1 MTGPFDLPRA
11 AAPFVAF
18 APLLRA
24 NGFAVAPEQTLT
36 FVEAVGLLGPGG
48 MADIRRA
55 ALACLAPPPERRA
68 EFDALF
74 RAHFFGQT
82 VAADA
87 PGDGPD
93 DEMWI
98 GEEAAGTVEPPEP
111 DEQNQA
117 GEQATGS
124 EVLSRRLFP
133 PLGEAE
139 ALRRF
144 RRAAPRRLPR
154 RRSYRRT
161 PAKAGDA
168 WNMRRSL
175 RHAVRTDGEVMSL
188 PKMQRKWRQ
197 RRLLLLIDV
206 SGSMKATSD
215 AHLRFAH
222 ALAGAGERA
231 EVFTIGTRLTRISR
245 ALRHRNR
252 DQALARAAAVV
263 ADWDGGT
270 RLGDALAAFLA
281 VPRFATFARGAA
293 VIVLSDGLER
303 GDHGTMVDAV
313 ARLSRSAWR
322 LVWLTP
328 LAAGSGF
335 EPQTEA
341 LAAVRPYLDT
351 IGDAGSIERI
361 CTQVLELGRVAA

>member
-1 MTGPFDLPRA
+1 MTGALDLPRA
-11 AAPFVAF
+11 ALPFVSF
-18 APLLRA
+18 APVLRA

-36 FVEAVGLLGPGG
+36 FVEAVGLLGPRG
-48 MADIRRA
+48 MADIHRA
-55 ALACLAPPPERRA
+55 AVACLAPAPERRA

-74 RAHFFGQT
+74 RAHFLGQT

-87 PGDGPD
+87 RGDGPD
-93 DEMWI
+93 EEVWI
-98 GEEAAGTVEPPEP
+98 GEEADGTVELPEP
-111 DEQNQA
+111 EEQNEA
-117 GEQATGS
+117 GAQATGS
-124 EVLSRRLFP
+124 EVLSRRRFP
-133 PLGEAE
+133 ALGEAE

-144 RRAAPRRLPR
+144 RRAAPGRLPR
-154 RRSYRRT
+154 RRSYRRA

-168 WNMRRSL
+168 WNMRRTL
-175 RHAVRTDGEVMSL
+175 RQAVRTDGEVMSL
-188 PKMQRKWRQ
+188 PKLRRKWRQ

-206 SGSMKATSD
+206 SGSMKQTSD

-222 ALAGAGERA
+222 ALVAAAERA

-245 ALRHRNR
+245 ALRLRNR
-252 DQALARAAAVV
+252 EQALERAADVV

-270 RLGDALAAFLA
+270 RLGDALAAFLS
-281 VPRFATFARGAA
+281 VPRFVTFARGAA

-303 GDHGTMVDAV
+303 GDHRTMVEAV

-328 LAAGSGF
+328 LAGAPGF

-341 LAAVRPYLDT
+341 LAAVRPHLDA
-351 IGDAGSIERI
+351 IGDAGSIDRI
-361 CTQVLELGRVAA
+361 CTQVLDLARAAA